1 MSNKVRNNYIVFSDV
16 DETLIR
22 FKSMITFMDY
32 FLYRTPYAKRP
43 EAEEKRK
50 EFQAINEANTPT
62 ADRAALNRRFYAM
75 FAGISQ
81 AELQEAA
88 RTWMKGVMARGDLFV
103 QSAYSEQ
110 QEHKKR
116 GAELVLVSGSFH
128 DILGPICEH
137 VGADRLICS
146 ELEVKDGLYTGVL
159 LQQVIGDGKWDAISR
174 YIDGRG
180 IALDSCFAYGDHVS
194 DLCFME
200 KVGNPIVVGDSPGML
215 KVAKERN
222 WRVLAAH

>member
-1 MSNKVRNNYIVFSDV
+1 MKDKYIVFSDV

-32 FLYRTPYAKRP
+32 FLYETRYAATSG
-43 EAEEKRK
+43 AEEKRK

-62 ADRAALNRRFYAM
+62 ADRVALNRRFYEM

-81 AELQEAA
+81 AELRESA
-88 RTWMKGVMARGDLFV
+88 RTWMKDVMARGDLFV
-103 QSAYSEQ
+103 HAAYSEQ
-110 QEHKKR
+110 QEHRKR

-128 DILGPICEH
+128 DILGPIYEY

-146 ELEVKDGLYTGVL
+146 ELEVEDGVYTGTL
-159 LQQVIGDGKWDAISR
+159 LQQVIGDSKWDAISR

-180 IALDSCFAYGDHVS
+180 IELDACFAYGDHVS

-200 KVGNPIVVGDSPGML
+200 KVGHPVVVGDSPGML
-215 KVAKERN
+215 EVARKRN

>member
-1 MSNKVRNNYIVFSDV
+1 MSNKYIVFSDV

-32 FLYRTPYAKRP
+32 FLYKTPYAATP
-43 EAEEKRK
+43 GAEEKRT

-62 ADRAALNRRFYAM
+62 ADRVALNRRFYAM

-81 AELQEAA
+81 AELRERA
-88 RTWMKGVMARGDLFV
+88 RTWMKDILARGELFV
-103 QSAYSEQ
+103 RSAYSEQ
-110 QEHKKR
+110 QEHRKR
-116 GAELVLVSGSFH
+116 GAELVLVSGSFE
-128 DILGPICEH
+128 DILNPICEH

-146 ELEVKDGLYTGVL
+146 ELEVKDGVYTGKL

-180 IALDSCFAYGDHVS
+180 ITLASCFAYGDHVS

-200 KVGNPIVVGDSPGML
+200 KVGNPVVVGDSPGML
-215 KVAKERN
+215 EVARKRQ
-222 WRVLAAH
+222 WRVLTEEEP

>member
-1 MSNKVRNNYIVFSDV
+1 MSNKYIVFSDV

-32 FLYRTPYAKRP
+32 FLYKTPYAKRP

-62 ADRAALNRRFYAM
+62 ADRTALNKRFYEM
-75 FAGISQ
+75 FAGINQ

-88 RTWMKGVMARGDLFV
+88 RTWLKDVLAAGNLFIS
-103 QSAYSEQ
+103 SAYTEQ
-110 QEHKKR
+110 VEHKKK
-116 GAELVLVSGSFH
+116 GAELVLVSGSFA
-128 DILGPICEH
+128 DILGPVVNM

-146 ELEVKDGLYTGVL
+146 ELEVKDGVYTGVL
-159 LQQVIGDGKWDAISR
+159 LQQVIGDGKWTAIQR
-174 YIDGRG
+174 YIDGKG
-180 IALDSCFAYGDHVS
+180 IELKSCYAYGDHVS

-200 KVGNPIVVGDSPGML
+200 KVGNPVVVGDAPAML
-215 KVAKERN
+215 KVARERN
-222 WRVLAAH
+222 WRVLAGH